1 MREILARLD
10 SETVFFPVRHHSPT
24 AAILLRDLI
33 EEAKPSAVL
42 IEGPS
47 DYNEQISELAL
58 DHTLPIAI
66 YSYFRKQNTTYGAFY
81 PFTDFS
87 PEYQAI
93 IKCLQLKIPVQF
105 IDLPFARL
113 ATRTRTKHQY
123 ADGPIRQSPAIEAV
137 CEHFGVEDFDG
148 LWDKL
153 LESDT
158 TLDIQ
163 TYMDR
168 CHGICLLLRE
178 SCYIDEETTVREQFM
193 VSKIHAV
200 RSQYEGQLIIVTGGF
215 HSAGLYELLKEPAT
229 ALLSPDSPLLEN
241 EQPDSNEDID
251 SGATLTPFTD
261 ARLDAYKGYEAGLPC
276 PGFYQQV
283 WLGRLNGRLDSIHE
297 TLLAQAVQALRDAK
311 QPISTA
317 DLIAAR
323 GMAEGLSQIR
333 GHKAIFRNDLLDGI
347 CATMVKDETMFE
359 SVHPLMSELRS
370 IFRGKRQGRLSA
382 RSSQPPLTIEIK
394 AQLALLGL
402 IPENSNEKKQL
413 TLNLESTSDR
423 EISSFLHKLHTLTL
437 RGFSRTGFSGFSGD
451 ESGKVQEDWTVWCS
465 EYFEADCVEASVWG
479 SNLQEAIIN
488 KLKAS
493 LEESGNKTELVA
505 KVLTASCLMG
515 LTEFSTELI
524 ESLRSTINVDQ
535 DFASVTKGMGE
546 MFQLIHLDKLLKERP
561 GNELYS
567 LLSLTFE
574 RSLWLLE
581 SLGSTGDKGH
591 LTGIWIISQV
601 IQLLTE
607 TLKIDQSLVLESFQR
622 ARRQKDIAPL
632 LAGGISGALYKL
644 QNIGLESIRFDLA
657 AFSAPDKVGDY
668 LTGLFFLAE
677 EILKL
682 SPLLL
687 EDLDNLIK
695 VYTDEQYLEA
705 VPALRIA
712 FTKFTP
718 REKTHILNELRK
730 LRTAPES
737 PRNLEPTTEIDEQL
751 LYANIAAEAKVKEVL
766 SIYGLRGLR
775 DD

>member
-1 MREILARLD
+1 
-10 SETVFFPVRHHSPT
+10 
-24 AAILLRDLI
+24 
-33 EEAKPSAVL
+33 
-42 IEGPS
+42 
-47 DYNEQISELAL
+47 
-58 DHTLPIAI
+58 
-66 YSYFRKQNTTYGAFY
+66 
-81 PFTDFS
+81 
-87 PEYQAI
+87 
-93 IKCLQLKIPVQF
+93 
-105 IDLPFARL
+105 
-113 ATRTRTKHQY
+113 
-123 ADGPIRQSPAIEAV
+123 
-137 CEHFGVEDFDG
+137 
-148 LWDKL
+148 
-153 LESDT
+153 
-158 TLDIQ
+158 
-163 TYMDR
+163 
-168 CHGICLLLRE
+168 
-178 SCYIDEETTVREQFM
+178 
-193 VSKIHAV
+193 
-200 RSQYEGQLIIVTGGF
+200 
-215 HSAGLYELLKEPAT
+215 
-229 ALLSPDSPLLEN
+229 
-241 EQPDSNEDID
+241 
-251 SGATLTPFTD
+251 
-261 ARLDAYKGYEAGLPC
+261 
-276 PGFYQQV
+276 
-283 WLGRLNGRLDSIHE
+283 
-297 TLLAQAVQALRDAK
+297 
-311 QPISTA
+311 
-317 DLIAAR
+317 
-323 GMAEGLSQIR
+323 
-333 GHKAIFRNDLLDGI
+333 
-347 CATMVKDETMFE
+347 
-359 SVHPLMSELRS
+359 
-370 IFRGKRQGRLSA
+370 
-382 RSSQPPLTIEIK
+382 
-394 AQLALLGL
+394 
-402 IPENSNEKKQL
+402 
-413 TLNLESTSDR
+413 
-423 EISSFLHKLHTLTL
+423 
-437 RGFSRTGFSGFSGD
+437 
-451 ESGKVQEDWTVWCS
+451 
-465 EYFEADCVEASVWG
+465 
-479 SNLQEAIIN
+479 
-488 KLKAS
+488 
-493 LEESGNKTELVA
+493 
-505 KVLTASCLMG
+505 MG